1 VSSAA
6 SSPASEAAARIA
18 RLRAEI
24 GEHNYRYHV
33 LDAPTI
39 PDSAFDA
46 LLREL
51 QALEAAHPELVS
63 ADSPTQRVGAPIS
76 GGFAEVRHDVPMLS
90 LGNAFSEE
98 DAGEFFARIA
108 DKLGRADIAFSVE
121 PKIDGL
127 AISLLYVDGVL
138 KRAATRGDGATGED
152 VSHSVRTI
160 PSVPL
165 RLLGS
170 DWPSVLEVRGE
181 VYMPRAAF
189 DAFNERA
196 RERGERTLANP
207 RNAAAGSVRQLD
219 PKVAASRPLAYF
231 AYSLGKIEP
240 EAAWT
245 EHTAMLADFRR
256 WGLPVCP
263 EADRAVGLDGL
274 LAYYRRIG
282 ERRDA
287 LPYDIDG
294 VVYKV
299 DDIAAQREL
308 GFVSRAPRW
317 AIAHKFPAR
326 EEQTVVEAID
336 VQVGRT
342 GAITPVARL
351 RPVQVAGV
359 VVTNATLH
367 NENEVR
373 RKDVRVGDTV
383 IIRRAGDVI
392 PEVVAVVLEQRPEG
406 LLPFEMP
413 TICPECGSALAREGD
428 EAVLRCTGTGVCPAQ
443 RKESIRHF
451 ASRRAMDIE
460 GLGDAYIENLVD
472 LGYVH
477 SVADLYAL
485 TLDDLLEMKRRA
497 DERDGVVPETVR
509 KGKVAS
515 RWAENLLAAI
525 DHSRK
530 TTLPRLLFALG
541 IRDVG
546 ESTAKTLA
554 RHFGALERI
563 ASAGE
568 ADLMGAPDVGP
579 MVASRIAAFFAAP
592 HQREVID
599 LLRARGVAW
608 EEGEPL
614 AAAGPL
620 LGKTVVLT
628 GTLDALTRDA
638 AKEKLEALG
647 AKVSGSVSAKT
658 SFVVAG
664 SEAGSKLDKAQA
676 LGIPVLD
683 EAALLA
689 LFAEHGA

>member
-1 VSSAA
+1 MSGDLFAISTAA
-6 SSPASEAAARIA
+6 TRIA
-18 RLRAEI
+18 QLRAEI
-24 GEHNYRYHV
+24 AAHNHRYHV

-39 PDSAFDA
+39 SDSAFDA
-46 LLREL
+46 QMREL
-51 QALEAAHPELVS
+51 QALEAAHPELVT
-63 ADSPTQRVGAPIS
+63 ADSPTQRVGSPIT
-76 GGFAEVRHDVPMLS
+76 GGFDEVRHDVPMLS
-90 LGNAFSEE
+90 LGNAFGDE
-98 DAGEFFARIA
+98 DAREFFQRIA
-108 DKLGRADIAFSVE
+108 DKLGRDDIAFSVE

-127 AISLLYVDGVL
+127 AISLLYVDGIL
-138 KRAATRGDGATGED
+138 TRAATRGDGSAGED
-152 VSHSVRTI
+152 VTHSVRTI
-160 PSVPL
+160 ASVPL
-165 RLLGS
+165 KLIGSGWPRL
-170 DWPSVLEVRGE
+170 LEVRGE

-196 RERGERTLANP
+196 RDRGERTLANP
-207 RNAAAGSVRQLD
+207 RNAAAGSIRQLD
-219 PKVAASRPLAYF
+219 PKIAASRPLAFF
-231 AYSLGKIEP
+231 AYALGRIEP
-240 EAAWT
+240 EATWAQ
-245 EHTAMLADFRR
+245 HTDMLADFRR
-256 WGLPVCP
+256 YGLPVCP
-263 EADRAVGLDGL
+263 EVDRAIGLDGL

-282 ERRDA
+282 ERRDG

-299 DDIAAQREL
+299 DDIAAQRDL

-342 GAITPVARL
+342 GAVTPVARL
-351 RPVQVAGV
+351 RPVPVAGV

-367 NENEVR
+367 NEHEVR

-383 IIRRAGDVI
+383 IVRRAGDVI
-392 PEVVAVVLEQRPEG
+392 PEVVSVVLDRRPQG
-406 LLPFEMP
+406 LVSFEMP
-413 TICPECGSALAREGD
+413 TQCPECGSLLAREGD
-428 EAVLRCTGTGVCPAQ
+428 EAVLRCTGTGICPAQ

-460 GLGDAYIENLVD
+460 GLGDAWIENLVD
-472 LGYVH
+472 LGEVRH
-477 SVADLYAL
+477 VADLYAL
-485 TLDDLLEMKRRA
+485 TLDQLLDVKRRA
-497 DERDGVVPETVR
+497 DERDGVVPETVK

-525 DHSRK
+525 DASRK

-554 RHFGALERI
+554 RHFGALDRI
-563 ASAGE
+563 ASASE
-568 ADLMGAPDVGP
+568 ADLMTAPDVGP
-579 MVASRIAAFFAAP
+579 VVASRIVAFFAAP

-599 LLRARGVAW
+599 LLRARGVIW
-608 EEGEPL
+608 DEGEPL
-614 AAAGPL
+614 GAAGPL

-628 GTLDALTRDA
+628 GGLNALTRDEA
-638 AKEKLEALG
+638 RERLEALG

-658 SFVVAG
+658 GFVVAG
-664 SEAGSKLDKAQA
+664 SDAGSKLDKAQQ

>member
-1 VSSAA
+1 VSRAA
-6 SSPASEAAARIA
+6 SHAEAAQRVAQLRSEIA
-18 RLRAEI
+18 D
-24 GEHNYRYHV
+24 HNHRYHV

-39 PDSAFDA
+39 SDSAFDA

-51 QALEAAHPELVS
+51 QTLEAAHPDLVS
-63 ADSPTQRVGAPIS
+63 VDSPTQRVGAVIA

-90 LGNAFSEE
+90 LGNAFSDE
-98 DAGEFFARIA
+98 DAQDFFRRIA
-108 DKLGRADIAFSVE
+108 DKLGREDIAFSVE

-127 AISLLYVDGVL
+127 AISLLYLDGVL
-138 KRAATRGDGATGED
+138 TRAATRGDGSTGED
-152 VSHSVRTI
+152 VTHSVRTI

-165 RLLGS
+165 RLFGA
-170 DWPSVLEVRGE
+170 DWPRVLEVRGE

-189 DAFNERA
+189 EAFNQRA

-219 PKVAASRPLAYF
+219 PKVAASRPLAFF
-231 AYSLGKIEP
+231 AYALGRIEP
-240 EAAWT
+240 EADWAA
-245 EHTAMLADFRR
+245 HTAMLADFRR
-256 WGLPVCP
+256 YGLPVCP
-263 EADRAVGLDGL
+263 QADRAVGLDGL

-282 ERRDA
+282 EQRDH

-299 DDIAAQREL
+299 DEIAAQREL

-383 IIRRAGDVI
+383 IVRRAGDVI
-392 PEVVAVVLEQRPEG
+392 PEVVAVVLDSRPADAV
-406 LLPFEMP
+406 PFEMP
-413 TICPECGSALAREGD
+413 SICPECGAQLAREGD

-460 GLGDAYIENLVD
+460 GLGDAWIENLVD

-477 SVADLYAL
+477 HVADLYAL
-485 TLDDLLEMKRRA
+485 TLEQLLEMKRRA
-497 DERDGVVPETVR
+497 DERDGVVPETVK

-525 DHSRK
+525 DASRK
-530 TTLPRLLFALG
+530 TSLPRLLFALG

-554 RHFGALERI
+554 RHFGALDRI
-563 ASAGE
+563 ASASE
-568 ADLMGAPDVGP
+568 ADLMSAPDVGP
-579 MVASRIAAFFAAP
+579 VVASRIAAFFAAP
-592 HQREVID
+592 HQREVIA
-599 LLRARGVAW
+599 LLRVRGVRW

-620 LGKTVVLT
+620 LGKTIVLT
-628 GTLDALTRDA
+628 GSLNELTRDE
-638 AKEKLEALG
+638 AKERLEALG

-683 EAALLA
+683 ENALLA
-689 LFAEHGA
+689 LLAEHGA

>member
-1 VSSAA
+1 MSGDLFSTTSV
-6 SSPASEAAARIA
+6 AARIA
-18 RLRAEI
+18 QLRGDIAT
-24 GEHNYRYHV
+24 HNHRYHV
-33 LDAPTI
+33 LDAPSI
-39 PDSAFDA
+39 SDSAFDA

-51 QALEAAHPELVS
+51 QLLESEHPGLIT
-63 ADSPTQRVGAPIS
+63 ADSPTQRVGSPVV

-98 DAGEFFARIA
+98 DTRDFVRRIA
-108 DKLGRADIAFSVE
+108 DKLGRDDIAFSVE

-127 AISLLYVDGVL
+127 AISLLYMDGVL
-138 KRAATRGDGATGED
+138 VRAATRGDGNTGED
-152 VSHSVRTI
+152 VAHSVRTI
-160 PSVPL
+160 LSVPL
-165 RLLGS
+165 RLIGT
-170 DWPSVLEVRGE
+170 DWPHILEVRGE

-189 DAFNERA
+189 ELLNDGARA
-196 RERGERTLANP
+196 RGERTLANP
-207 RNAAAGSVRQLD
+207 RNAAAGSIRQLD
-219 PKVAASRPLAYF
+219 PAVAASRPLAFF
-231 AYSLGKIEP
+231 AYALGRVEP
-240 EAAWT
+240 AAKWLQ
-245 EHTAMLADFRR
+245 HTDMLADFRR
-256 WGLPVCP
+256 YGLPVCP
-263 EADRAVGLDGL
+263 EADRATGVDAL
-274 LAYYRRIG
+274 LAYYQRIG
-282 ERRDA
+282 ARRDA

-299 DDIAAQREL
+299 NDIAAQHEL

-342 GAITPVARL
+342 GAMTPVARL

-367 NENEVR
+367 NEHEVR

-383 IIRRAGDVI
+383 VVRRAGDVI
-392 PEVVAVVLEQRPEG
+392 PEVVAVVVEQRPDG
-406 LLPFEMP
+406 LVPFEMP
-413 TICPECGSALAREGD
+413 TACPECGSLLAREGD

-460 GLGDAYIENLVD
+460 GLGDAWIENLVD
-472 LGYVH
+472 LGYVQH
-477 SVADLYAL
+477 VADLYAL
-485 TLDDLLEMKRRA
+485 TIDDLLAMKRRA
-497 DERDGVVPETVR
+497 DEGVGVVPETVK

-515 RWAENLLAAI
+515 RWAENLIAAI
-525 DHSRK
+525 DRSRQ

-546 ESTAKTLA
+546 ESTAKGLA
-554 RHFGALERI
+554 RHFGALDRI
-563 ASAGE
+563 ASASA
-568 ADLMGAPDVGP
+568 ADLMTAPDVGP
-579 MVASRIAAFFAAP
+579 VVASRIVAFFTAP

-599 LLRARGVAW
+599 LLRARGLHW

-628 GTLDALTRDA
+628 GSLSGLTRDE
-638 AKEKLEALG
+638 AKQRLETLG

-664 SEAGSKLDKAQA
+664 TDAGSKLDKALSLA
-676 LGIPVLD
+676 IPVLD

-689 LFAEHGA
+689 LLAEHGA

>member
-1 VSSAA
+1 MSGDLFATSSAA
-6 SSPASEAAARIA
+6 SRIA
-18 RLRAEI
+18 QLREQIA
-24 GEHNYRYHV
+24 EHNHRYHV

-39 PDSAFDA
+39 SDSAFDA
-46 LLREL
+46 LVHEL
-51 QALEAAHPELVS
+51 QALEAAHPELVT

-90 LGNAFSEE
+90 LGNAFSDA
-98 DAGEFFARIA
+98 DAGEFFQRIA
-108 DKLGRADIAFSVE
+108 DKLGREDIAFSVE

-138 KRAATRGDGATGED
+138 SRAATRGDGSTGED
-152 VSHSVRTI
+152 VTHSVRTI

-165 RLLGS
+165 RLMGG
-170 DWPSVLEVRGE
+170 DWPRMLEVRGE

-189 DAFNERA
+189 EAFNDRA

-207 RNAAAGSVRQLD
+207 RNAAAGSIRQLD
-219 PKVAASRPLAYF
+219 PKIAASRPLAFF
-231 AYSLGKIEP
+231 AYALGRIEP
-240 EAAWT
+240 EATWAQ
-245 EHTAMLADFRR
+245 HTDMLADFRR
-256 WGLPVCP
+256 YGLPVCP
-263 EADRAVGLDGL
+263 EADRAVGLEGL

-367 NENEVR
+367 NEHEVR

-383 IIRRAGDVI
+383 IVRRAGDVI
-392 PEVVAVVLEQRPEG
+392 PEVVAVVLDQRPDG
-406 LLPFEMP
+406 LVPFQMP
-413 TICPECGSALAREGD
+413 GVCPECGSQLAREGD

-460 GLGDAYIENLVD
+460 GLGDAWIENLVD

-477 SVADLYAL
+477 HVADLYAL
-485 TLDDLLEMKRRA
+485 TLDQLLEMKRRA
-497 DERDGVVPETVR
+497 DERDGVVPETVK

-525 DHSRK
+525 DTSRK

-554 RHFGALERI
+554 RHFGSLDRI
-563 ASAGE
+563 ASASE
-568 ADLMGAPDVGP
+568 ADLMTAPDVGP
-579 MVASRIAAFFAAP
+579 VVASRIAAFFAAP

-599 LLRARGVAW
+599 LLRARGVQW

-628 GTLDALTRDA
+628 GTLNALTRDE

-664 SEAGSKLDKAQA
+664 SEAGSKLDKAQS

-689 LFAEHGA
+689 LLAEHGA

>member
-1 VSSAA
+1 MTQAESSIKSEPAVLAA
-6 SSPASEAAARIA
+6 NLRREIA
-18 RLRAEI
+18 Q
-24 GEHNYRYHV
+24 HNYRYHV
-33 LDAPTI
+33 LDAPEI
-39 PDSAFDA
+39 ADSAYDG
-46 LLREL
+46 LMREL
-51 QALEAAHPELVS
+51 QAIELAHPELVVP
-63 ADSPTQRVGAPIS
+63 DSPTQRVGAVVAS
-76 GGFAEVRHDVPMLS
+76 GFAEVRHEVPMLS
-90 LGNAFSEE
+90 LGNAFSDE
-98 DAGEFFARIA
+98 DAGAFFERISE
-108 DKLGRADIAFSVE
+108 KLGRADIAFSVE

-138 KRAATRGDGATGED
+138 TRAATRGDGSTGED
-152 VSHSVRTI
+152 VTHSVRTI
-160 PSVPL
+160 SSVPL

-170 DWPSVLEVRGE
+170 NWPHLLEVRGE

-189 DAFNERA
+189 EQFNQRA

-207 RNAAAGSVRQLD
+207 RNAAAGTVRQLD
-219 PKVAASRPLAYF
+219 PKMAAARPLAFF
-231 AYSLGKIEP
+231 AYALGHCEP
-240 EAAWT
+240 MAAWQH
-245 EHTAMLADFRR
+245 HTDMLADFRAY
-256 WGLPVCP
+256 GLPVCP
-263 EADRAVGLDGL
+263 EADRALGRDGL
-274 LAYYRRIG
+274 REYFQRIG
-282 ERRDA
+282 ARRDV

-299 DDIAAQREL
+299 DDLAAQVQL

-351 RPVQVAGV
+351 RAVQVAGV

-383 IIRRAGDVI
+383 IVRRAGDVI
-392 PEVVAVVLEQRPEG
+392 PEVVSVVLDQRPAHS
-406 LLPFEMP
+406 LPFEMP
-413 TICPECGSALAREGD
+413 ASCPECGSALAREGD
-428 EAVLRCTGTGVCPAQ
+428 EAVLRCTGSGVCPAQ
-443 RKESIRHF
+443 LKESIRHF

-472 LGYVH
+472 LGYVK

-485 TLDDLLEMKRRA
+485 NLDALLEMKRRA
-497 DERDGVVPETVR
+497 DERDGVLPETV
-509 KGKVAS
+509 KQGKVAS

-525 DHSRK
+525 AASRN

-554 RHFGALERI
+554 RHFGSLERI
-563 ASAGE
+563 ASAAE
-568 ADLMGAPDVGP
+568 ADLMTAPDVGP
-579 MVASRIAAFFAAP
+579 VVASRIVAFFAAP
-592 HQREVID
+592 HQREVIQ
-599 LLRARGVAW
+599 LLRARGVVFD
-608 EEGEPL
+608 EGEPL

-620 LGKTVVLT
+620 LGRTVVLT
-628 GTLDALTRDA
+628 GSLASLTRDA
-638 AKEKLEALG
+638 AKEKLESLG

-664 SEAGSKLDKAQA
+664 AEAGSKLDKAQA
-676 LGIPVLD
+676 LGLRVLD
-683 EAALLA
+683 EAALLE
-689 LFAEHGA
+689 LFAAHGV

>member
-1 VSSAA
+1 MSGDLFATSSAA
-6 SSPASEAAARIA
+6 SRIA
-18 RLRAEI
+18 QLREQIA
-24 GEHNYRYHV
+24 EHNHRYHV

-39 PDSAFDA
+39 SDSAFDA
-46 LLREL
+46 LVHEL
-51 QALEAAHPELVS
+51 QALEAAHPELVT

-90 LGNAFSEE
+90 LGNAFSDA
-98 DAGEFFARIA
+98 DAGEFFQRIA
-108 DKLGRADIAFSVE
+108 DKLGREDIAFSVE

-138 KRAATRGDGATGED
+138 SRAATRGDGSTGED
-152 VSHSVRTI
+152 VTHSVRTI

-165 RLLGS
+165 RLMGG
-170 DWPSVLEVRGE
+170 DWPRMLEVRGE

-189 DAFNERA
+189 EAFNDRA

-207 RNAAAGSVRQLD
+207 RNAAAGSIRQLD
-219 PKVAASRPLAYF
+219 PKIAASRPLAFF
-231 AYSLGKIEP
+231 AYALGRIEP
-240 EAAWT
+240 EATWAQ
-245 EHTAMLADFRR
+245 HTDMLADFRR
-256 WGLPVCP
+256 YGLPVCP
-263 EADRAVGLDGL
+263 EADRAIGLEGL

-367 NENEVR
+367 NEHEVR

-383 IIRRAGDVI
+383 IVRRAGDVI
-392 PEVVAVVLEQRPEG
+392 PEVVAVVLDQRPDG
-406 LLPFEMP
+406 LVPFQMP
-413 TICPECGSALAREGD
+413 GVCPECGSQLAREGD

-460 GLGDAYIENLVD
+460 GLGDAWIENLVD

-477 SVADLYAL
+477 HVADLYAL
-485 TLDDLLEMKRRA
+485 TLDQLLEMKRRA
-497 DERDGVVPETVR
+497 DERDGVVPETVK

-525 DHSRK
+525 DTSRK

-554 RHFGALERI
+554 RHFGSLDRI
-563 ASAGE
+563 ASASE
-568 ADLMGAPDVGP
+568 ADLMTAPDVGP
-579 MVASRIAAFFAAP
+579 VVASRIAAFFAAP

-599 LLRARGVAW
+599 LLRARGVQW

-628 GTLDALTRDA
+628 GTLNALTRDE

-664 SEAGSKLDKAQA
+664 SEAGSKLDKAQS

-689 LFAEHGA
+689 LLAEHGA